1 MKFSFIYL
9 LCSFA
14 PLYCLY
20 YYAQK
25 NNVQENKVLSQTK
38 CIDGGFL

>member
-14 PLYCLY
+14 PLYCHY
-20 YYAQK
+20 YKQK
-25 NNVQENKVLSQTK
+25 NNVQENKILSQTK